1 MASRPLA
8 APAPTPSLA
17 CSRRAALAAAAL
29 VLAPAAPVWAL
40 APPRGRIEPLVPI
53 LQGRILL
60 AELAATASAPPEQRS
75 AVQWSSVL
83 TSLRRSPLANFRA
96 SAREYQD
103 GLEYSRTLT
112 ADDKKLCFARL
123 DDAACAQS
131 LVSADL
137 DFRGLLINSCL
148 TDIGAVDDELS
159 YLARCQQAR
168 ATGAAPGGGIT
179 CAATDD
185 TDELRDAT
193 NKAAQSFD
201 AFFDSVGAS
210 EIELAMDAVRRR
222 DRVREIV
229 PLRDG

>member
-1 MASRPLA
+1 M
-8 APAPTPSLA
+8 
-17 CSRRAALAAAAL
+17 
-29 VLAPAAPVWAL
+29 
-40 APPRGRIEPLVPI
+40 
-53 LQGRILL
+53 
-60 AELAATASAPPEQRS
+60 
-75 AVQWSSVL
+75 
-83 TSLRRSPLANFRA
+83 
-96 SAREYQD
+96 
-103 GLEYSRTLT
+103 
-112 ADDKKLCFARL
+112 
-123 DDAACAQS
+123 
-131 LVSADL
+131 
-137 DFRGLLINSCL
+137 INSCL

-168 ATGAAPGGGIT
+168 ATGAAPGGGIS